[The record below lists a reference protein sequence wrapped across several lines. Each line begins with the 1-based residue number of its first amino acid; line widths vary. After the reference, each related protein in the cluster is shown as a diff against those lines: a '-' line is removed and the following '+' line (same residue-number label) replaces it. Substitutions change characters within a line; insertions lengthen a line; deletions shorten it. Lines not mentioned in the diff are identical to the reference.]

1 MREHEIGRRPGGVPG
16 AADRRAF
23 LSRLGV
29 GLAAGLAWP
38 EALAALPA
46 RLGAAASA
54 AAPGPGRAAVSAASA
69 ATDFWAV
76 VRQEFLIPEDRLYL
90 NVGTLGASPRV
101 VLDAAVEHMRRVA
114 MTYPPG
120 VDWSALETRLGALLN
135 GDPAGFVFPRNTT
148 EGMSFV
154 ANGLELKAGEE
165 ILTTLH
171 EHIGG
176 LCPWQNVAARHRL
189 TLRQLPLPVPPQD
202 AGQIVDVFRQAITP
216 RTRVISV
223 SHVTFTTG
231 LRMPVRELVEL
242 ARPRG
247 ITLVVDG
254 AHPPG
259 MMPVDLRALDPD
271 FYASSP
277 HKWLLAPEGTGLLYL
292 REEWRDRLW
301 PSVASGDWNNR
312 KLGAQRLNHLG
323 TLDESRLAGLLAALG
338 FHEAVGPERVHGRI
352 RELRRRLDDG
362 LRATPGV
369 RVVSPASDDLVAG
382 MVSFAVEKMPALE
395 LQQRLEKTYNMRTRV
410 IGEYDYGWMRL
421 SPHIYTAEAD
431 VDRAL
436 GLIRKELA

>member
-1 MREHEIGRRPGGVPG
+1 MRNAELE
-16 AADRRAF
+16 DRRAF
-23 LSRLGV
+23 LRRLGI
-29 GLAAGLAWP
+29 GAAGATLAWP
-38 EALAALPA
+38 RALWALEERLRAA
-46 RLGAAASA
+46 GGD
-54 AAPGPGRAAVSAASA
+54 APGPGTQAARAAD
-69 ATDFWAV
+69 DFWAL

-101 VLDAAVEHMRRVA
+101 VLDATVEHMRRVA

-120 VDWSALETRLGALLN
+120 VDWTALETRLGTLLN

-154 ANGLELKAGEE
+154 ANGIDLKPGDE
-165 ILTTLH
+165 ILTTRH

-176 LCPWQNVAARHRL
+176 LCPWQNVSKRHGL
-189 TLRQLPLPVPPQD
+189 VLRQLPLPVPPQD
-202 AGQIVDVFRQAITP
+202 EQQIVDLFRRALTR
-216 RTRVISV
+216 RTRVISI

-231 LRMPVRELVEL
+231 LIMPVRALVEL

-247 ITLVVDG
+247 IVLVVDG

-259 MMPVDLRALDPD
+259 MMPVDLDALDAD

-277 HKWLLAPEGTGLLYL
+277 HKWLLAPQGNGLLYL
-292 REEWRDRLW
+292 RAEWRDRLW
-301 PSVASGDWNNR
+301 PSVASGDWDNL

-323 TLDESRLAGLLAALG
+323 TIDESRLAGLLSAVG
-338 FHEAVGPERVHGRI
+338 FHEALGPERVYARI
-352 RELRRRLDDG
+352 RELRRRLEQG

-382 MVSFAVEKMPALE
+382 MVSFAVEKLPALE
-395 LQQRLEKTYNMRTRV
+395 LQQRLEKGYNMRTRV

-421 SPHIYTAEAD
+421 SPHVYTSEAD